1 MILVFFPELYNL
13 YVTSAD
19 REFKKNCE
27 NVRNF
32 LRKLVRDKRE
42 QLRKE
47 PESAAYKSDILSI
60 LL

>member
-1 MILVFFPELYNL
+1 MILVFFPELYSL